1 MGRAAAHPAAHP
13 AALSLS
19 KGSVAL
25 LACLLSMTSCRCRSE
40 SQDEEPK
47 TIEVGRIA
55 VSWVDVV
62 DEFTVERD
70 PVKEKK
76 LKKILAARVK
86 ANPRIVPGVAGRDP
100 LELSIVSGG
109 EVGEHIPEMGGSPD
123 AFANPEAEVLA
134 FTLST
139 TWGDGWRISSS
150 VLTDLE
156 IGDLSDLTP
165 VIDDLLS
172 DLASQLDLFDEDSAA
187 LVALLSERD
196 CRFDGVCATAVR
208 ILGERKDAAAVP
220 ALVKLLEATPTSDP
234 LTEDLIGAL
243 GRIGDERASKGLV
256 VTFNRAHPSQQVAII
271 ESLAVTGGPDAR
283 LFLEVVATG
292 HESVLVREQA
302 SRALERLDS
311 R

>member
-1 MGRAAAHPAAHP
+1 MART
-13 AALSLS
+13 
-19 KGSVAL
+19 AL
-25 LACLLSMTSCRCRSE
+25 LACLLAMTSCRCRSG
-40 SQDEEPK
+40 SRDDEPK

-70 PVKEKK
+70 PVKEKR
-76 LKKILAARVK
+76 LKKILSARVK
-86 ANPRIVPGVAGRDP
+86 ETRRIVPGIAGRDP

-109 EVGEHIPEMGGSPD
+109 EVGEHIPEMAGSPD
-123 AFANPEAEVLA
+123 AFTSPDAEILA

-150 VLTDLE
+150 VLTDIE
-156 IGDLSDLTP
+156 VEDLSDLEP

-172 DLASQLDLFDEDSAA
+172 DLVSQLDLFDSDSAA
-187 LVALLSERD
+187 LVELLEERD

-208 ILGERKDAAAVP
+208 ILGERKERTCVP
-220 ALVKLLEATPTSDP
+220 ALVRLLGSTPTSDP

-243 GRIGDERASKGLV
+243 GRIGDERASKALV
-256 VTFNRAHPSQQVAII
+256 ETFNKAHPSQQVAII
-271 ESLAVTGGPDAR
+271 EALAVTGGPDAR

-292 HESVLVREQA
+292 HESILVREQA